1 MFFSALSEGSD
12 GVTHMHKVNKTLK
25 MKEEGE
31 GEGEAERENHFPKTT
46 EVLADFFQLGQI
58 LLLIASP

>member
-31 GEGEAERENHFPKTT
+31 AEAERENHFPKTT

>member
-25 MKEEGE
+25 MK